1 MTHTA
6 FLAATQLLAQHLL
19 GPAATAHL
27 ALLNNPIMS
36 AAQPALRFRIGLQ
49 HSGLTAPEIITALA
63 ARVDVVGAPDSIPVL
78 RAAERT
84 IATGCN
90 SLREWGELGMGLAQ
104 VVAGTLTPS
113 ADSAILT
120 FDFRCQPSS
129 YTPEA

>member
-1 MTHTA
+1 MTHAA

-36 AAQPALRFRIGLQ
+36 AAHPALRFRIGLQ
-49 HSGLTAPEIITALA
+49 CPGYTAPEIITALA
-63 ARVDVVGAPDSIPVL
+63 ARVEITGAPDSIPVL

-104 VVAGTLTPS
+104 VITGSLTPS
-113 ADSAILT
+113 ADADILT
-120 FDFRCQPSS
+120 FDYRCQPSD
-129 YTPEA
+129 YTP